1 MRLLIAT
8 GYLGACLL
16 WIYGPA
22 SSDQSDGILWLVALC
37 LLQPA
42 FGALVGRWWAVP
54 LPIALVPMSIPAGYG
69 SGELPVWFGVMFL
82 AGLAVPLVLGGVV
95 ARKARRLLHAPK

>member
-8 GYLGACLL
+8 GYLVACLL

-22 SSDQSDGILWLVALC
+22 SSDQTDGIWWLVALG

-42 FGALVGRWWAVP
+42 FGVLVGRCWAVP
-54 LPIALVPMSIPAGYG
+54 VPIALVPMSIPAGSG
-69 SGELPVWFGVMFL
+69 SGELPLWFGVMSSSSRSRDVRHSRSHETS
-82 AGLAVPLVLGGVV
+82 AA
-95 ARKARRLLHAPK
+95 